1 MYPVSEEQRKKAA
14 FHEAGHAA
22 MLELV
27 APGSTAFVTLL
38 YSPTSGSCYGFAYR
52 NRPLGRRASILT
64 FLSGKAAYE
73 LQFGRM
79 GPGCNDD
86 ITRAA
91 KLIREKAEELGSSGM
106 LGVNVSGRYA
116 DSEAG
121 LLERETIVR
130 AELERYLFEAKEM
143 LASHRQ
149 MVQELAE
156 ALLEKQTLLY
166 SEIQAICGRYR
177 DVPAA

>member
-1 MYPVSEEQRKKAA
+1 MCIRDS
-14 FHEAGHAA
+14 
-22 MLELV
+22 
-27 APGSTAFVTLL
+27 
-38 YSPTSGSCYGFAYR
+38 TSGSCYGFAYR

>member
-1 MYPVSEEQRKKAA
+1 MA
-14 FHEAGHAA
+14 
-22 MLELV
+22 
-27 APGSTAFVTLL
+27 
-38 YSPTSGSCYGFAYR
+38 
-52 NRPLGRRASILT
+52 
-64 FLSGKAAYE
+64 
-73 LQFGRM
+73 
-79 GPGCNDD
+79 PGCNSD
-86 ITRAA
+86 IRNAA
-91 KLIREKAEELGSSGM
+91 KLIREKAEELGGSGM
-106 LGVNVSGRYA
+106 LGVNVSGRYG

-156 ALLEKQTLLY
+156 ALLEKQTLLH

>member
-1 MYPVSEEQRKKAA
+1 MS
-14 FHEAGHAA
+14 
-22 MLELV
+22 
-27 APGSTAFVTLL
+27 
-38 YSPTSGSCYGFAYR
+38 
-52 NRPLGRRASILT
+52 
-64 FLSGKAAYE
+64 
-73 LQFGRM
+73 
-79 GPGCNDD
+79 PGCKDD

-106 LGVNVSGRYA
+106 LGVNVSGRYG

-130 AELERYLFEAKEM
+130 AELERYLFEAREM

-156 ALLEKQTLLY
+156 ALLEKQTLLH

>member
-1 MYPVSEEQRKKAA
+1 M
-14 FHEAGHAA
+14 
-22 MLELV
+22 
-27 APGSTAFVTLL
+27 
-38 YSPTSGSCYGFAYR
+38 
-52 NRPLGRRASILT
+52 GRRASILT

-121 LLERETIVR
+121 LLERETSVR

-143 LASHRQ
+143 LDVYKRQ
-149 MVQELAE
+149 
-156 ALLEKQTLLY
+156 LLRSGVHSGGNAGEYLRHHMG
-166 SEIQAICGRYR
+166 IDA
-177 DVPAA
+177 

>member
-1 MYPVSEEQRKKAA
+1 M
-14 FHEAGHAA
+14 
-22 MLELV
+22 EL
-27 APGSTAFVTLL
+27 
-38 YSPTSGSCYGFAYR
+38 R
-52 NRPLGRRASILT
+52 
-64 FLSGKAAYE
+64 
-73 LQFGRM
+73 
-79 GPGCNDD
+79 
-86 ITRAA
+86 
-91 KLIREKAEELGSSGM
+91 ELGSSGM
-106 LGVNVSGRYA
+106 LGVNVSGRYS

-156 ALLEKQTLLY
+156 ALLEKQTLLH

-177 DVPAA
+177 AVPAAREEVRHDLRCQRHPRLR